1 MARIFKIDNFTEN
14 FPSFY
19 GLEGD
24 GTCYMVTKPFS
35 LDILVS
41 YKIKGK
47 IGDINHLEPDWT
59 EFECSEG
66 DLITCN
72 KNGCYIEPQK
82 SEAFVECRPNKK
94 TKPGEPS
101 FDTFP
106 KDNLK
111 KEGKD
116 LINSLSMDFKERKK
130 ITITSGI

>member
-1 MARIFKIDNFTEN
+1 MARILKIDNFTKTS
-14 FPSFY
+14 PSFY

-24 GTCYMVTKPFS
+24 GSCYMVTKPFS

-41 YKIKGK
+41 YNTKGK
-47 IGDINHLEPDWT
+47 IGDVNYLEPTWASFD
-59 EFECSEG
+59 CSKG

-82 SEAFVECRPNKK
+82 SESFVECRPNKK

-101 FDTFP
+101 FDRFP
-106 KDNLK
+106 KENLK

-116 LINSLSMDFKERKK
+116 LINSSPMDFAERKK
-130 ITITSGI
+130 ITIISGI